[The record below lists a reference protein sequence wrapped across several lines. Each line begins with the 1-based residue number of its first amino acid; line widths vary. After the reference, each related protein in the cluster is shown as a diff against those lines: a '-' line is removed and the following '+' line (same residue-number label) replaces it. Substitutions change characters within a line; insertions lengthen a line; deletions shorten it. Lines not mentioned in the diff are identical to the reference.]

1 MQNAEHFNVDRIIK
15 IVVVDKQKDS
25 YAWLPKKQ
33 KTWFFGLFKR
43 KSWYSEGFYPSGC
56 YDECY
61 ECGCWEANASTKES
75 LIKYGY
81 IVDSQ
86 NIVWRKPYVTLYLE
100 SSYSVTQKFDTIEQA
115 NEWVD
120 ELKSLGVKTFEI
132 VR

>member
-1 MQNAEHFNVDRIIK
+1 MEHFNVDRIIK
-15 IVVVDKQKDS
+15 IRVVDKQKDS
-25 YAWLPKKQ
+25 YEWLPKKQ

-43 KSWYSEGFYPSGC
+43 KSWHSEGFYPYGD
-56 YDECY
+56 YEECY
-61 ECGCWEANASTKES
+61 ECGCWDASASTKER
-75 LIKYGY
+75 LIEHGY

-86 NIVWRKPYVTLYLE
+86 NVVWRKPYVTVYLE
-100 SSYSVTQKFDTIEQA
+100 SEYSVTQKFDTIEQA